1 MSADTTFSTARG
13 AWDTIGEGSLTG
25 IVRQGVVGDTTFST
39 ARGAGNTTVSDGSLT
54 GSI

>member
-13 AWDTIGEGSLTG
+13 AQDGIGKGSLTG
-25 IVRQGVVGDTTFST
+25 MVRQGASADTTFST
-39 ARGAGNTTVSDGSLT
+39 ARGAGNTTIGDGSLT